1 VRRCS
6 YTVVVAVPVNLPDNL
21 AQRLAAEASRRGL
34 APEQLAAEV
43 LDAELPG
50 EEGPRAE
57 VDPFAWIG
65 TVSSDELRGRRVEEL
80 LAKGFGQSRS

>member
-1 VRRCS
+1 M
-6 YTVVVAVPVNLPDNL
+6 AVSVNLPDDV
-21 AQRLAAEASRRGL
+21 AQRLVAEAARRGL

-43 LDAELPG
+43 LDAELRG
-50 EEGPRAE
+50 EEGTRAE